1 MPTKFAITTTP
12 TPTPEGVIRSQGGFA
27 AILPLGRMA
36 KRDRNALLREY
47 GRRLAREGR
56 FSVHVSPD
64 GETSLVSDAL
74 ASEFEAAQVHDR
86 AALLLA
92 ARRGG
97 ARLNFPAD
105 RFLDIVQ
112 ELNLA
117 AA

>member
-12 TPTPEGVIRSQGGFA
+12 TPEGVISSQGGFA
-27 AILPLGRMA
+27 AILPLGQMTR
-36 KRDRNALLREY
+36 RERNSLMREY
-47 GRRLAREGR
+47 GNRLAREGQ
-56 FSVHVSPD
+56 FTVMVSPA

-74 ASEFEAAQVHDR
+74 ASEFEAAQLHDR

-97 ARLNFPAD
+97 ARLNYEPGKY
-105 RFLDIVQ
+105 LDLVQ
-112 ELNLA
+112 EFNLNLA